1 MTAKTIGWLAG
12 LLAFVVVGSARAQE
26 CPTAQIGQACSGGT
40 CIQATC
46 STTDVDGSTTT
57 GSCGACFELGPDY
70 CPPETA
76 GQPCGDAGGVCD
88 VVGAGVG
95 AGGGGGSTTGAGPSS
110 MISYSLGVCVI
121 QSDASVA
128 AADAATREGIGD
140 DASGTLGASD
150 EDAAAHSKATTD
162 TTSSGCAIASRDTGG
177 LEPLALFGVA
187 AALLRRRTK
196 SGVRRAG

>member
-1 MTAKTIGWLAG
+1 MTARAIGWLAG
-12 LLAFVVVGSARAQE
+12 LLAFAVVGSVRAQE

-40 CIQATC
+40 CLQATC
-46 STTDVDGSTTT
+46 SNTDVDGSTTT
-57 GSCGACFELGPDY
+57 GSCGACVELEPNY

-88 VVGAGVG
+88 VVG

-128 AADAATREGIGD
+128 AADDAATREGIGD